1 MSLKRNLISG
11 LTAAAIIAG
20 AVSPAFPQSSLLGR
34 PLNGGLG
41 PATPRPLSSM
51 PTAAPAVSLRVAAA
65 AVVNDEV
72 ISTYD
77 LQQRMQFM
85 ILTTGVQPTP
95 ENMPDIQLDALAAL
109 IDERLEA
116 QELKRRA
123 KTNKKDEMAFFSD
136 NSDVTG
142 YLTDLARENQ
152 LTLPQFMQQ
161 LTSRGLTVKTIRD
174 QIRIQLSWRD
184 FIRSFYSSRV
194 RVGDDQVRQALA
206 RIGADASK
214 PSYATGMIFIDATH
228 AGSQENAMASANQRM
243 QQLQQGARFE
253 ALARQFSA
261 LPTAANGGDAGW
273 LSAGEFPPAV
283 EAVLPSMH
291 QNEVRAVPVQDG
303 VYLVM
308 LHDKRAGGTSSV
320 VTLKQAAIP
329 LAPDAA
335 PAAVQAA
342 QAKLTAL
349 KAKLN
354 GCSNIEQQAQAAG
367 VDADDLGESDAE
379 SLSPAFRDAVKTLK
393 AGQVSNPVRSGQGL
407 HILAVCDS
415 HAAGAAIPSK
425 DDIKNRLQVEQL
437 TMLERVQLRD
447 LHNAAT
453 IAQP

>member
-11 LTAAAIIAG
+11 LTAVAMLAG
-20 AVSPAFPQSSLLGR
+20 AAAPAFSQGGLL
-34 PLNGGLG
+34 GLG
-41 PATPRPLSSM
+41 PTRPLSAM
-51 PTAAPAVSLRVAAA
+51 PTAAPAISLRVAAA

-77 LQQRMQFM
+77 LQQRMQYM

-95 ENMPDIQLDALAAL
+95 ENMPEIQLDALAAL

-123 KTNKKDEMAFFSD
+123 KSNKKDEMAFFAD
-136 NSDVTG
+136 TADVTG

-161 LTSRGLTVKTIRD
+161 LTARGLTEKTIRD

-194 RVGDDQVRQALA
+194 RIGDDQVKQALA

-228 AGSQENAMASANQRM
+228 AGGQENAMASANQRM

-283 EAVLPSMH
+283 EAVLPTMH

-308 LHDKRAGGTSSV
+308 LHDKRTGGAGSV

-342 QAKLTAL
+342 QAKLVAL

-367 VDADDLGESDAE
+367 LDADDLGESDADA
-379 SLSPAFRDAVKTLK
+379 LSPAFRDAVKTLK

-407 HILAVCDS
+407 HLLAVCDS